1 MNSKTRRIV
10 FVAGAVLLL
19 ALGTYGWSL
28 TSETGNDTP
37 ANAAAPQ
44 PSVVPPTGRCVVSYA
59 VWSDD
64 GGKFKAEVTLANRA
78 DAPVKDWTLWFI
90 MPGDQV
96 VSGNGKVDLKQDS
109 TQVTVS
115 STTALNP
122 QKAVTLP
129 LTGRY
134 TASNA
139 APLAFS
145 LNRQTC
151 ETFVSAK
158 PGEPSRQVEHLSDG
172 TTRLGPTPSKDTP
185 LPGISIGP
193 DGVVDIKPTTAPP
206 IGKPPVDTD
215 PGTDPGTGTDP
226 DPDPGTTTGFPEPPE
241 QEDPDPTDT
250 TSAPTETESEV
261 VTPPDT
267 TFTQGGPDDCDPE
280 IDPDSDCIPDGRGG
294 DNTLPEGGSG
304 SAANGT

>member
-1 MNSKTRRIV
+1 
-10 FVAGAVLLL
+10 VLLL

-28 TSETGNDTP
+28 TSNTGNNTP
-37 ANAAAPQ
+37 ANAATPQ
-44 PSVVPPTGRCVVSYA
+44 VSVVPPTGRCVVSYA

-78 DAPVKDWTLWFI
+78 DTPVKDWTLWFI

-96 VSGNGKVDLKQDS
+96 ISGNGKVDLNQDS

-115 STTALNP
+115 SATPLNP
-122 QKAVTLP
+122 QKAVTVP

-151 ETFVSAK
+151 ETFVSSK

-193 DGVVDIKPTTAPP
+193 DGVVEIKPTPTTVGPTP
-206 IGKPPVDTD
+206 TGKPTVPTE
-215 PGTDPGTGTDP
+215 PTPTKTI
-226 DPDPGTTTGFPEPPE
+226 FPTPPPTE
-241 QEDPDPTDT
+241 TSSTPDPTET
-250 TSAPTETESEV
+250 TSAPPQT
-261 VTPPDT
+261 TPPDV
-267 TFTQGGPDDCDPE
+267 DCDVAN
-280 IDPDSDCIPDGRGG
+280 DDTCTGDGGG
-294 DNTLPEGGSG
+294 DGSQPGDGAGDDTNPGGGGAPPNLTS
-304 SAANGT
+304 SN

>member
-1 MNSKTRRIV
+1 M
-10 FVAGAVLLL
+10 
-19 ALGTYGWSL
+19 YGWSL
-28 TSETGNDTP
+28 ASDTGNNTP
-37 ANAAAPQ
+37 AAAAGPQ
-44 PSVVPPTGRCVVSYA
+44 PSVVPPTGHCVVSYA

-78 DAPVKDWTLWFI
+78 DTPVKDWTLWFI

-96 VSGNGKVDLKQDS
+96 VSGNGKVALKQDS

-115 STTALNP
+115 SATPLNP

-151 ETFVSAK
+151 ETFVSSK

-172 TTRLGPTPSKDTP
+172 TTRLGQPPSANNP
-185 LPGISIGP
+185 LPGISVGP
-193 DGVVDIKPTTAPP
+193 DGVVDIKPTPTTAGPTPTLTGGPSTTPTTKIPPPPPPDQDSSEPTTQPTTTEPTTPVETPSSPNGGGTRCDVDAGECSEEPVDGSEPGGDDTNPGGGGAPP
-206 IGKPPVDTD
+206 NL
-215 PGTDPGTGTDP
+215 
-226 DPDPGTTTGFPEPPE
+226 
-241 QEDPDPTDT
+241 
-250 TSAPTETESEV
+250 SS
-261 VTPPDT
+261 
-267 TFTQGGPDDCDPE
+267 
-280 IDPDSDCIPDGRGG
+280 S
-294 DNTLPEGGSG
+294 N
-304 SAANGT
+304 